1 MRQFIAFI
9 KKEFYHIFRDR
20 RTMLI
25 LLGMPVVQIILF
37 GFAISTEVKNVRLA
51 VLDPSNDVVTRK
63 IIDRL
68 DASEYFTVTARFHSP
83 QEMEA
88 AFLKNEVDM
97 AIVFSERFADD
108 LYTGDARVQ
117 LIVDATDPNM
127 STSQVNYATGIVS
140 MVGQE
145 MIPPNMSAA
154 RLTPDI
160 KLLYNPQMK
169 SAYNFVPGVMGLI
182 LMLICAMMTSI
193 SIVREKETGTMEV
206 LLVSPVKPLFIILA
220 KAVPYFVLSFVNL
233 ITILLLSVFVLDV
246 PVVGSLFW
254 LITVSL
260 LFIFVSLALGLLIS
274 SVTRTQVAAMLVSGL
289 MLMMPTMLLSGMI
302 FPIESMPV
310 ILQWIWAV
318 NLEIKNIQLNI
329 VDNDHSAISQRLV
342 NKIAASTYFRLVEVP
357 ASYEEG
363 LRNIEIGTADIVM
376 EIPRHLER
384 DWMNGEDTHILI
396 AANAVNGTKGG
407 LGSSY
412 LSSIIN
418 DYAAELRSEYPAT
431 ATVSGAFPSIG
442 IDTQGLFNPNLNY
455 KLYMI
460 PALMVML
467 LTLICGFLPALNIVS
482 EKEVGTIEQ
491 INVTPVPKFIFILAK
506 LLPYWLIGFVVLTVC
521 FILAWLIYG
530 IVPVGHFL
538 LIYFFAVLFVLVM
551 SGFGLVISNYSATM
565 QQSMFVMWFC
575 LLVVI
580 LMSGLFTPIS
590 SMPEWAQLIT
600 RLNPLRYFM
609 EVMRMVYLKGS
620 GFFDL
625 LPQFGVLLFFA
636 VVFNSWAVI
645 SYRKNN

>member
-1 MRQFIAFI
+1 MI
-9 KKEFYHIFRDR
+9 KFLIEKEFKQLLRNSFLPK
-20 RTMLI
+20 LI
-25 LLGMPVVQIILF
+25 L
-37 GFAISTEVKNVRLA
+37 
-51 VLDPSNDVVTRK
+51 
-63 IIDRL
+63 
-68 DASEYFTVTARFHSP
+68 
-83 QEMEA
+83 
-88 AFLKNEVDM
+88 
-97 AIVFSERFADD
+97 VF
-108 LYTGDARVQ
+108 
-117 LIVDATDPNM
+117 PC
-127 STSQVNYATGIVS
+127 
-140 MVGQE
+140 
-145 MIPPNMSAA
+145 MI
-154 RLTPDI
+154 
-160 KLLYNPQMK
+160 
-169 SAYNFVPGVMGLI
+169 
-182 LMLICAMMTSI
+182 
-193 SIVREKETGTMEV
+193 
-206 LLVSPVKPLFIILA
+206 
-220 KAVPYFVLSFVNL
+220 
-233 ITILLLSVFVLDV
+233 
-246 PVVGSLFW
+246 
-254 LITVSL
+254 
-260 LFIFVSLALGLLIS
+260 
-274 SVTRTQVAAMLVSGL
+274 
-289 MLMMPTMLLSGMI
+289 MLL
-302 FPIESMPV
+302 MP
-310 ILQWIWAV
+310 WAV

-384 DWMNGEDTHILI
+384 DWMNGEDAHVLI

-418 DYAAELRSEYPAT
+418 DYAAELRSEHLEA
-431 ATVSGAFPSIG
+431 ATVSGTFPSIQV
-442 IDTQGLFNPNLNY
+442 DTQGLFNPNLNY

-467 LTLICGFLPALNIVS
+467 LTLICGFLPALNVVS

-491 INVTPVPKFIFILAK
+491 INVTPVPKFVFILAK
-506 LLPYWLIGFVVLTVC
+506 LLPYWLIGFLVLTVC

-538 LIYFFAVLFVLVM
+538 LIYFFAVLFVLMM

-590 SMPEWAQLIT
+590 SMPEWAQIIT
-600 RLNPLRYFM
+600 IFNPLKYFM
-609 EVMRMVYLKGS
+609 EVMRMIYLKGS

-625 LPQFGVLLFFA
+625 LPQFGILLLFA